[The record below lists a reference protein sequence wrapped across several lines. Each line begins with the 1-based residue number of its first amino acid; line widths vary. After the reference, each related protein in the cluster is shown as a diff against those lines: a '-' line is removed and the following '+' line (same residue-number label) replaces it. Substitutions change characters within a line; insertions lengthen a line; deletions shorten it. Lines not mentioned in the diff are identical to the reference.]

1 MGSGVG
7 FFMRQEFSG
16 RHRKLSCRTSGYQN
30 GNTGISLAAVK
41 KKGEQSYQS
50 PGMRNSGSAEGAPAF
65 PAVSAVRGRTES
77 L

>member
-7 FFMRQEFSG
+7 FFMRQESF
-16 RHRKLSCRTSGYQN
+16 CRTQILPWRISVLQN
-30 GNTGISLAAVK
+30 GTTGSSLAAVK
-41 KKGEQSYQS
+41 KNGAQGNQ
-50 PGMRNSGSAEGAPAF
+50 PAGMRNSGSAEGAPAF